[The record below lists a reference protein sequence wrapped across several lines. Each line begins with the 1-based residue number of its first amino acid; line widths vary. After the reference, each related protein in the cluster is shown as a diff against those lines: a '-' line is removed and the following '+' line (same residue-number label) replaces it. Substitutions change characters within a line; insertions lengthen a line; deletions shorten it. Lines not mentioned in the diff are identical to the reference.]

1 MILIC
6 VSIYIFNI
14 LSNIMS
20 NNFVNQVTL
29 DCLLNKELYN
39 KHIQNKRAK
48 SLNNHDIRFYRKR
61 IYNLFKELLVS
72 KEEPPDLLPDVK
84 LNYDNF
90 LYSCI
95 NYFRTIDNNDLIQ
108 SEYKD
113 INNSYDILDNIPHDN
128 TNFIRENSDDAD
140 KLLMRSIKIQGEST
154 LDKYVKKTSTAKKEE
169 IIMPIQKVINLED
182 PELKNKGIKKKN
194 ITN

>member
-6 VSIYIFNI
+6 VSIYIFYI

-48 SLNNHDIRFYRKR
+48 SLSNQDVRFYRKR

-113 INNSYDILDNIPHDN
+113 INNSYAILDNIPHDD

-140 KLLMRSIKIQGEST
+140 KLLMRSIKINSDST

>member
-1 MILIC
+1 
-6 VSIYIFNI
+6 
-14 LSNIMS
+14 MS

>member
-1 MILIC
+1 
-6 VSIYIFNI
+6 
-14 LSNIMS
+14 MS

-48 SLNNHDIRFYRKR
+48 SLSNQHVRFYRKR

-113 INNSYDILDNIPHDN
+113 INNSYAILDNIPHDD
-128 TNFIRENSDDAD
+128 TNIIRENSDDAD
-140 KLLMRSIKIQGEST
+140 KLLMRSIKINSDST